1 MLNPAQR
8 NTNTHTASLHNAH
21 SGVGG
26 QPIELQTHQLFMMC
40 NMLKHMRL
48 YKIMGLV
55 FTFLFVV
62 PLITHYFLLNVSAF
76 NQVI

>member
-1 MLNPAQR
+1 
-8 NTNTHTASLHNAH
+8 
-21 SGVGG
+21 
-26 QPIELQTHQLFMMC
+26 MMC

-62 PLITHYFLLNVSAF
+62 PLITHYFLLNVRVFSK
-76 NQVI
+76 Q